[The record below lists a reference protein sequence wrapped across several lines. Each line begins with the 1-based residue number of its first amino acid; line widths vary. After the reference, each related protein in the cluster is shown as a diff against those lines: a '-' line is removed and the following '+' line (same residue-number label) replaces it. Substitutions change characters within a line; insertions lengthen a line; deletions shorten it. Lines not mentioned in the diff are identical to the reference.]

1 MDEAFYH
8 KKAADSGTYALFL
21 RLKKQNRPMRQ
32 SWWKILAIGILLY
45 TLTAGLLMDVPRLPI
60 LNETIRALHFH
71 VTMWFGMILMLLV
84 AVVYSVKYLRSNRL
98 EHDDMA
104 IEFTNAAILFG
115 VLGIVTGMLWA
126 RFTWGDYWSGD
137 PKQNASAI
145 GLLMYFAYLIL
156 RGSLTD
162 PQQRARIG
170 AVYNIFAF
178 AAFIPLIFVLPRL
191 TDSLHPGNGGNPG
204 FNAYDLDS
212 NLRLIFYPAI
222 LGWTLLGA
230 WIATVRV
237 RIRRVERTLEDKLI
251 NS

>member
-1 MDEAFYH
+1 
-8 KKAADSGTYALFL
+8 
-21 RLKKQNRPMRQ
+21 MRN
-32 SWWKILAIGILLY
+32 SWWKILAVALLAY
-45 TLTAGLLMDVPRLPI
+45 TLTAGLLLDVPRLPI

-71 VTMWFGMILMLLV
+71 VTMWFGMIIMLVV
-84 AVVYSVKYLRSNRL
+84 AVVYSIKFLRTNDL
-98 EHDDMA
+98 KHDDMA

-115 VLGIVTGMLWA
+115 ILGITTGMLWA
-126 RFTWGDYWSGD
+126 KFTWGDYWSGD

-156 RGSLTD
+156 RNSLTD
-162 PQQRARIG
+162 VHQRARIG

-212 NLRLIFYPAI
+212 KLRMVFYPAVI
-222 LGWTLLGA
+222 AWTLMGT
-230 WIATVRV
+230 WISSVRV
-237 RIRRVERTLEDKLI
+237 RLRRAERKIEDRLI
-251 NS
+251 NQVS

>member
-1 MDEAFYH
+1 M
-8 KKAADSGTYALFL
+8 KK
-21 RLKKQNRPMRQ
+21 
-32 SWWKILAIGILLY
+32 SWWKILTIVLLAY
-45 TLTAGLLMDVPRLPI
+45 TITAGLLLDVPRLPI

-71 VTMWFGMILMLLV
+71 VTMWFGMILML
-84 AVVYSVKYLRSNRL
+84 VVSVIYSIKFLRTNDL
-98 EHDDMA
+98 KNDDVA

-126 RFTWGDYWSGD
+126 KFTWGDYWSGD

-156 RGSLTD
+156 RNSLTD
-162 PQQRARIG
+162 VHQRARIG

-212 NLRLIFYPAI
+212 KLRMVFYPAI
-222 LGWTLLGA
+222 IAWTLMGT
-230 WIATVRV
+230 WMATVRV
-237 RIRRVERTLEDKLI
+237 RLRRIERKVEDRLI
-251 NS
+251 NQVS

>member
-1 MDEAFYH
+1 
-8 KKAADSGTYALFL
+8 
-21 RLKKQNRPMRQ
+21 MRQ
-32 SWWKILAIGILLY
+32 SWWKILAIGLLLY
-45 TLTAGLLMDVPRLPI
+45 TLTAGLLLDVPRLPI

-71 VTMWFGMILMLLV
+71 VTMWFGMILMLVV
-84 AVVYSVKYLRSNRL
+84 AVYYSIKYLRSNDL
-98 EHDDMA
+98 KDDDMA

-126 RFTWGDYWSGD
+126 KFTWGDYWSGD

-145 GLLMYFAYLIL
+145 GLLMYLAYLIL

-162 PQQRARIG
+162 TQQRGRIG
-170 AVYNIFAF
+170 AIYNIFAF

-212 NLRLIFYPAI
+212 KLRMVFYPAI
-222 LGWTLLGA
+222 IGWTLLGT

-237 RIRRVERTLEDKLI
+237 RIRRVERIMEDKIL

>member
-1 MDEAFYH
+1 M
-8 KKAADSGTYALFL
+8 KGI
-21 RLKKQNRPMRQ
+21 
-32 SWWKILAIGILLY
+32 WWKMLTIVLLGY
-45 TLTAGLLMDVPRLPI
+45 TITAGLLFDAPRLPI

-71 VTMWFGMILMLLV
+71 VTMWFGMIIMLAV
-84 AVVYSVKYLRSNRL
+84 AVVYSIRFLRTNDL
-98 EHDDMA
+98 KDDDVA
-104 IEFTNAAILFG
+104 LEFTNAAILFG
-115 VLGIVTGMLWA
+115 VLGILTGMLWA

-156 RGSLTD
+156 RNSLVD
-162 PQQRARIG
+162 HYQRGRIG

-212 NLRLIFYPAI
+212 NLRIVFYPAI
-222 LGWTLLGA
+222 IGWTLVGTWLSS
-230 WIATVRV
+230 VRV
-237 RIRRVERTLEDKLI
+237 RLRRVERTLEDKLI
-251 NS
+251 NQLS